1 MILSSSSEA
10 VSNMLQTFT
19 HYFLHFIFIGAIAY
33 WYDKK
38 NWKKYWL
45 ILLATMLVDL
55 DHLLATPIFS
65 PGRCSIGFHVLHSEY
80 VIPLYFLGGLYIK
93 HRVIRLIMIGLA
105 FHMVTDTIDCL
116 WMFSKCEE
124 CSAGEVFNGFF

>member
-1 MILSSSSEA
+1 
-10 VSNMLQTFT
+10 MLQTIT
-19 HYFLHFIFIGAIAY
+19 HYFLHLIFIGAIAY
-33 WYDKK
+33 WYDKN

-55 DHLLATPIFS
+55 DHLLATPIFH

-80 VIPLYFLGGLYIK
+80 VIPLYFLGAVLIK
-93 HRVIRLIMIGLA
+93 HKIIRLIMIGLA

-116 WMFSKCEE
+116 WMYSE
-124 CSAGEVFNGFF
+124 CDSCSMAEIFTGI